1 MSTPPMPGGPQGPQA
16 PQGQPYPAA
25 PQGQPYPAGPQGQQ
39 FPGAQQPY
47 PGGAP
52 GQQQYPGAGPVPG
65 GGPVPGTGP
74 MPQGANPGA
83 YPPAPGQP
91 QPFPQAPLT
100 APVKKKR
107 GRLVAILTGV
117 GVVVIGLIVKVAL
130 SFGLSTAVTSADDAH
145 NTAVGECA
153 TVSGTTTKPNYEKVD
168 CASGKQNYV
177 VGIVLKSTDECPTD
191 KGYDEYYEEGTLN
204 NVKLCIAPVFEDGKC
219 YDLVTT
225 GGTTMGH
232 PAIPCTDPNAI
243 KIKVVKDKASA
254 SACTDPDPTHA
265 IVYDPLKLTYCMS
278 QPSGS

>member
-47 PGGAP
+47 PGP
-52 GQQQYPGAGPVPG
+52 GPVPG
-65 GGPVPGTGP
+65 AGPVPGTGP
-74 MPQGANPGA
+74 MPQGANLGG

-100 APVKKKR
+100 TPVKKKR
-107 GRLVAILTGV
+107 GRLAAILSGV
-117 GVVVIGLIVKVAL
+117 GILLIGIIVKVAI
-130 SFGLSTAVTSADDAH
+130 SFGIGSAVTSADDAH

-153 TVSGTTTKPNYEKVD
+153 NVTGTTSKPNYEKVD

-177 VGIVLKSTDECPTD
+177 VGVVMKPSD
-191 KGYDEYYEEGTLN
+191 KCADNYDEYYEEGTLN
-204 NVKLCIAPVFEDGKC
+204 NVKLCLAPVFEDGKC
-219 YDLVTT
+219 YNLLSPSMTD
-225 GGTTMGH
+225 MGR
-232 PAIPCTDPNAI
+232 PAIACTDPNAI
-243 KIKVVKDKASA
+243 QVKVVKDKADVSG
-254 SACTDPDPTHA
+254 CKDPDPTHA
-265 IVYDPLKLTYCMS
+265 MIYQPLKLTYCLS